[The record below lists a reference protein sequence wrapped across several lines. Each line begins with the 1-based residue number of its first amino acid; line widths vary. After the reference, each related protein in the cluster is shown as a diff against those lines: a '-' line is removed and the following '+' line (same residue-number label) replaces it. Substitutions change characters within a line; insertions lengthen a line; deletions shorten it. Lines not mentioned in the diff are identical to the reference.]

1 VYRIARDRIKK
12 ASVRRATA
20 GSAAGCRPRDE
31 GDDGGDGEPAPRD
44 EPRRPPADPWSDPVR
59 QWVIRMTLQRLRDD
73 RIPERERRLL
83 AWIAYELTM
92 SEHVDVAVVTWRFLA
107 TDVRMTAAE
116 AEAALDAL
124 IERGFVRAEYR
135 LSDETRLAL
144 QLVVQGMNDAR
155 RGPSEH

>member
-1 VYRIARDRIKK
+1 
-12 ASVRRATA
+12 
-20 GSAAGCRPRDE
+20 
-31 GDDGGDGEPAPRD
+31 
-44 EPRRPPADPWSDPVR
+44 
-59 QWVIRMTLQRLRDD
+59 MTLQRLRDD

-92 SEHVDVAVVTWRFLA
+92 SEYVDVAVVTWRFLA

-124 IERGFVRAEYR
+124 IERGFVRADYG

-144 QLVVQGMNDAR
+144 QVVVQGMNDAR
-155 RGPSEH
+155 PGPSQH